1 MNHFAKIAEKLS
13 AYELD
18 GMLLTCEANRFYAS
32 GFHSTGTD
40 GVALVTREGNFYF
53 TDSRYIEAA
62 HNKVQDAE
70 IAMTDAAHPYVDLI
84 NAAMEKTH
92 VQKLGFEDA
101 YMTVADYRHYSEKL
115 HCQLVPATELLI
127 SLRQSKDEEEIQRM
141 IAAQRIAEAALDQI
155 VKEIKP
161 GVTEKEIAARLQY
174 LMLAG
179 GAENMSFD
187 PIVASGPNGS
197 MPHAVPTDRK
207 IQDGDFVTMDFGCIY
222 QGYCSD
228 MTRTVAV
235 GRVTEE
241 MEKVYNVVL
250 QAQLAG
256 IAAAKAGIIKPG
268 SPVVSY
274 GGVPEADAVIAR
286 TAAERHAP
294 LTVVDLSRLTIEDG
308 DLDAVTFDFD
318 GLNGIRLP
326 LIGSYQPRNA
336 ATAITALRVLRS
348 RGWNIPDSAIR
359 AGLEQ
364 VRWPGRF
371 ELLRHSPVFLLDGSH
386 NAHGMRAT
394 VQSLRDRFPGQKF
407 VFLLSIMADKDVD
420 EMLALLLPLAGQFV
434 TVAAHT
440 PRAMP
445 AETLAEQIRARGGR
459 AEPAPTI
466 EAGVARAVALG
477 GTGPVCALGTL
488 YFSGDVRE
496 AFAKLNQ

>member
-1 MNHFAKIAEKLS
+1 MT
-13 AYELD
+13 Y
-18 GMLLTCEANRFYAS
+18 
-32 GFHSTGTD
+32 
-40 GVALVTREGNFYF
+40 
-53 TDSRYIEAA
+53 EAA
-62 HNKVQDAE
+62 IQLIKQKQSLGVQPGLSR
-70 IAMTDAAHPYVDLI
+70 ML
-84 NAAMEKTH
+84 AAMEKTGSVQNKLQVIH
-92 VQKLGFEDA
+92 VAGTNGKGTVCAAVADGLRRAGYRVGVFSSPWVTDFREQITVDGRMIPKQDFADCVEVFAKEPLTEFELITALGFLNFLK
-101 YMTVADYRHYSEKL
+101 T
-115 HCQLVPATELLI
+115 HCDIVVLEVGLGG
-127 SLRQSKDEEEIQRM
+127 
-141 IAAQRIAEAALDQI
+141 ALDSTNVI
-155 VKEIKP
+155 DAPECAVITALGMDHVKE
-161 GVTEKEIAARLQY
+161 L
-174 LMLAG
+174 
-179 GAENMSFD
+179 
-187 PIVASGPNGS
+187 GP
-197 MPHAVPTDRK
+197 TL
-207 IQDGDFVTMDFGCIY
+207 GD
-222 QGYCSD
+222 
-228 MTRTVAV
+228 
-235 GRVTEE
+235 
-241 MEKVYNVVL
+241 
-250 QAQLAG
+250 
-256 IAAAKAGIIKPG
+256 IAAAKAGIIKEG
-268 SPVVSY
+268 CPVVSY

-286 TAAERHAP
+286 VAKEQNAP
-294 LTVVDLSRLTIEDG
+294 LTVVDLSRLKVEGG

-318 GLNGIRLP
+318 GLDGVRLP
-326 LIGSYQPRNA
+326 LIGSYQPKNA
-336 ATAITALRVLRS
+336 ALAITALRVLRG

-359 AGLEQ
+359 TGLEQ
-364 VRWPGRF
+364 VSWPGRF